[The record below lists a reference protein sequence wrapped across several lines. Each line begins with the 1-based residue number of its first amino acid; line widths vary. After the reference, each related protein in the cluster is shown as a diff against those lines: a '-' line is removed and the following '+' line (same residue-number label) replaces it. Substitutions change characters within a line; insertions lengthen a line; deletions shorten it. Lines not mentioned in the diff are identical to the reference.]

1 MKPEVFGGKKK
12 KNPILRYNDF
22 VWDSVVG
29 SPVRGAKN
37 LLKIPINTLKTGV
50 DKGYDLTD
58 KLIGKK
64 SFKYKSKTKPKTKT
78 KTESKPKT
86 ESRPKTESKGTK
98 PKTDEKSERAAWL
111 KKTKNSPAA
120 RSGKFTAEERWQTHL
135 KHRKW
140 AANRGKKKRK
150 PYGAMGRG
158 QRR

>member
-1 MKPEVFGGKKK
+1 MIKTTDKYLNKEAKP
-12 KNPILRYNDF
+12 
-22 VWDSVVG
+22 
-29 SPVRGAKN
+29 
-37 LLKIPINTLKTGV
+37 IPI
-50 DKGYDLTD
+50 
-58 KLIGKK
+58 
-64 SFKYKSKTKPKTKT
+64 S
-78 KTESKPKT
+78 
-86 ESRPKTESKGTK
+86 K
-98 PKTDEKSERAAWL
+98 PKTDEKSERAAWV